1 MEKKLKLF
9 EEYSSQIRKSSKSI
23 LEYNVLEGY
32 DRQITKLEKYGKY
45 NLAFRQEIE
54 KLYSQKNNSLKLLE
68 NDELLKFYLDD
79 EVRKIIMKILIAISS
94 RPNSHIKDI
103 KKSIESLKN
112 MGFSD
117 AEEYLMEFSSVED
130 IRKDLFE
137 KAGLEFKSFDELLVA
152 LFDAH
157 GIGDIR
163 AMKKVELLLEKNGI
177 VHNQYDSL
185 GFNIEEIL
193 MMPWDSIMLFN
204 NNSEGMKK

>member
-32 DRQITKLEKYGKY
+32 DRQITKLQKYSKD
-45 NLAFRQEIE
+45 NLACRQEIE
-54 KLYSQKNNSLKLLE
+54 KLCSEKYNSLRLLE
-68 NDELLKFYLDD
+68 NDQLLKFYLDG
-79 EVRKIIMKILIAISS
+79 EVRKIIMQILIAISS
-94 RPNSHIKDI
+94 RPNSHSKDL
-103 KKSIESLKN
+103 KKSIESLKK
-112 MGFSD
+112 MDFID

-137 KAGLEFKSFDELLVA
+137 KAGLEFKSFNELLVA

-157 GIGDIR
+157 AIGDIR

-185 GFNIEEIL
+185 GFSIEEIL

>member
-32 DRQITKLEKYGKY
+32 DRQITKLEKYSKY

-54 KLYSQKNNSLKLLE
+54 LCSEKNNSLKLLE
-68 NDELLKFYLDD
+68 NDQLLKFYLDD
-79 EVRKIIMKILIAISS
+79 EVRKIIMHILIAISS
-94 RPNSHIKDI
+94 RPNSHSKDI

-137 KAGLEFKSFDELLVA
+137 KAGLEFKSFNELLVA

-163 AMKKVELLLEKNGI
+163 AMKKVELLLKKNGI
-177 VHNQYDSL
+177 IHGQYGYL
-185 GFNIEEIL
+185 GFSIEEIL
-193 MMPWDSIMLFN
+193 MMPWNCIMLFIN
-204 NNSEGMKK
+204 KSEGKKK